1 MVHYFQM
8 ANTKKLRLTPL
19 DAPYQTSKTKENLV
33 KKTSVNTG
41 KALKIS
47 CLILS
52 LSAMS
57 LLLGVTGCSTPPPPA
72 PAPIE
77 SGHQQSAGQK
87 ADDRNTSTRVNAAL
101 AQDIEYKFDRVNVET
116 FNGTVQLSGFV
127 SSIDQKNRAGDI
139 AEKVEGAKLVRNNIT
154 VQVSGN

>member
-1 MVHYFQM
+1 M
-8 ANTKKLRLTPL
+8 
-19 DAPYQTSKTKENLV
+19 

-41 KALKIS
+41 KALKVF

-57 LLLGVTGCSTPPPPA
+57 LLLVVTGCSTPPPHPV
-72 PAPIE
+72 PVPYE
-77 SGHQQSAGQK
+77 SGHQQSAGQRS
-87 ADDRNTSTRVNAAL
+87 DDQNTSSRVHAAL
-101 AQDIEYKFDRVNVET
+101 AQDIEYKFNRVNVET

-139 AEKVEGAKLVRNNIT
+139 AGIVEGAKQVRNNIT

>member
-1 MVHYFQM
+1 MFSWSPG
-8 ANTKKLRLTPL
+8 KPK
-19 DAPYQTSKTKENLV
+19 TSKTKENIV

-41 KALKIS
+41 KALKVF
-47 CLILS
+47 CLVLP

-57 LLLGVTGCSTPPPPA
+57 LLLGVTGCTTPPPPPA
-72 PAPIE
+72 PTPAPTE
-77 SGHQQSAGQK
+77 SGHQQSPGQRS
-87 ADDRNTSTRVNAAL
+87 DDQNTSGRVNAAL

-139 AEKVEGAKLVRNNIT
+139 AEKVDGAKQVRNNTT

>member
-1 MVHYFQM
+1 M
-8 ANTKKLRLTPL
+8 AKAKKLRLTPL
-19 DAPYQTSKTKENLV
+19 EAPYQTSKTKENIV
-33 KKTSVNTG
+33 KITSVNTG
-41 KALKIS
+41 KALKIF

-57 LLLGVTGCSTPPPPA
+57 LLLGVTGCSTPPPP

-87 ADDRNTSTRVNAAL
+87 TDDQNTSTRVNAAL

-139 AEKVEGAKLVRNNIT
+139 AEKVEGAKQVRDNIT